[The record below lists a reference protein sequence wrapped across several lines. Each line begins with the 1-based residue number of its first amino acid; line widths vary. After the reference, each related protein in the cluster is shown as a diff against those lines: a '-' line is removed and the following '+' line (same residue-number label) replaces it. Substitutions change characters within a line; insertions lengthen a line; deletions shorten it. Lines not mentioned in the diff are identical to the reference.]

1 MKKHYLMIGIT
12 CLSAIFTSCTNQ
24 EAALKEKQAIIDS
37 LTLVINGSDRVL
49 KTNSANDLS
58 QPISY
63 QDAITHI
70 AAFKGLNTT
79 NFSGVNVPIASM
91 FDRTQIEN
99 LLSQNDCV
107 GLKLYTSV
115 YNNNLVS
122 VAIGVK
128 EGASKGTYTDLVN
141 INDFKGLNFTKNCPT
156 MCDISSPL
164 YNVQ

>member
-1 MKKHYLMIGIT
+1 MKKQYLIIGIT
-12 CLSAIFTSCTNQ
+12 CLSTIFTSCTNQ
-24 EAALKEKQAIIDS
+24 DAALKEKQAIIDS
-37 LTLVINGSDRVL
+37 LTLVINGTSNML
-49 KTNSANDLS
+49 TTTSANDLS

-79 NFSGVNVPIASM
+79 DFSGVNVPIAAM
-91 FDRTQIEN
+91 FDKNQIET
-99 LLSQNDCV
+99 LLSQNNCV

-128 EGASKGTYTDLVN
+128 EGQNLGTYTDLVDST
-141 INDFKGLNFTKNCPT
+141 DFKGLNFSKICPT
-156 MCDISSPL
+156 MCDVSSPL